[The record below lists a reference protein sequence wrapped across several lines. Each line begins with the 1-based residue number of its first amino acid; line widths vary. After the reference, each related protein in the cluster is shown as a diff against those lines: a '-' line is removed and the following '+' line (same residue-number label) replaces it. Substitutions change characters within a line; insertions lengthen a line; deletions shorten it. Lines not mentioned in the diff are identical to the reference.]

1 MTFWTFQKTFSR
13 QLADWLVGV
22 NNHANF
28 CESPTHLS
36 KRTFLYGTRNHS
48 LLNPGLNVMKLPC
61 SSHCMG
67 YKDLD

>member
-28 CESPTHLS
+28 CESTTHLE
-36 KRTFLYGTRNHS
+36 FFVQNPQPFS
-48 LLNPGLNVMKLPC
+48 LKPGVM
-61 SSHCMG
+61 
-67 YKDLD
+67 